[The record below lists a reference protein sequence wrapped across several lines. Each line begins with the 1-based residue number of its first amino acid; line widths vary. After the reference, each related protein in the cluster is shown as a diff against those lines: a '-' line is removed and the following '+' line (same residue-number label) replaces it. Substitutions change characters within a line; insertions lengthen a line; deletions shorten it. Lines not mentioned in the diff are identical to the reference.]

1 MFDPYNARTSLV
13 RYILPLFVL
22 VVMVVMLQ
30 MMLDMRSRAS
40 ALKAEACEESDFRQ
54 QHVTPGLYRSIWK
67 AALVEGTGADGF
79 ANILTATMLNSGFYP
94 RQVRADSVP
103 YRKYKPEEYERLMEA
118 YQSVWSDLKYFPI
131 PSTEV
136 DFENTYGA
144 LRDYGMVLFLLCFLA
159 HMFTSPCVY
168 GLCSEKSDMASPFL
182 FPMAAKTK
190 RDLGV
195 LVRLQQR
202 SLLRLEP
209 EIL

>member
-67 AALVEGTGADGF
+67 AALVEGSGAEGF
-79 ANILTATMLNSGFYP
+79 ANTLTATMLNSGFYP

-144 LRDYGMVLFLLCFLA
+144 LRDYGGLRVHEGCELF
-159 HMFTSPCVY
+159 
-168 GLCSEKSDMASPFL
+168 G
-182 FPMAAKTK
+182 
-190 RDLGV
+190 R
-195 LVRLQQR
+195 
-202 SLLRLEP
+202 
-209 EIL
+209 

>member
-131 PSTEV
+131 PSTE
-136 DFENTYGA
+136 EK
-144 LRDYGMVLFLLCFLA
+144 LILKIPMVRSGIMEA
-159 HMFTSPCVY
+159 CVY
-168 GLCSEKSDMASPFL
+168 MKAVICLD
-182 FPMAAKTK
+182 
-190 RDLGV
+190 
-195 LVRLQQR
+195 VRR
-202 SLLRLEP
+202 SLAIIRS
-209 EIL
+209 